1 MLGVAIDGIDQVLID
16 EILRSKFE
24 ALGVGA
30 FPSGRAQIAGRYF
43 AFAGI
48 ELGDLAEIQRIALA
62 GIAAEIVDDAAADAG
77 NLRVATGLPER
88 EVVNRSM
95 RHEYNGRV
103 RRSGPR
109 RRVLRLRRHDKR
121 QDKQANGNGGGAQ
134 RHHVI
139 DDHEPISLNSFWRWA
154 PACRFPLADVLFAV
168 IAAKIGQSIHGLQQP
183 PRCQQV
189 GDDAAP
195 PLAWRQVIGE
205 EKASPTQ
212 NLAAQAEEP
221 MAGMV
226 EKKLQE
232 LGIALQE
239 PRAPMAN
246 YVPFV
251 RTGDLLHVSGQICLD
266 GDGKLVAKGRLGD
279 DVSVEGGQK
288 AARVC
293 AINLLAQVKA
303 ALGDLDKV
311 KRVVRLGGFIN
322 SAAGF
327 TEGPKVMNG
336 ASDLMVAVFG
346 DKGKHAR
353 STVGVA
359 ALPADAAVEVEGL
372 FEVS

>member
-1 MLGVAIDGIDQVLID
+1 
-16 EILRSKFE
+16 
-24 ALGVGA
+24 
-30 FPSGRAQIAGRYF
+30 
-43 AFAGI
+43 
-48 ELGDLAEIQRIALA
+48 
-62 GIAAEIVDDAAADAG
+62 
-77 NLRVATGLPER
+77 
-88 EVVNRSM
+88 
-95 RHEYNGRV
+95 
-103 RRSGPR
+103 
-109 RRVLRLRRHDKR
+109 
-121 QDKQANGNGGGAQ
+121 
-134 RHHVI
+134 
-139 DDHEPISLNSFWRWA
+139 
-154 PACRFPLADVLFAV
+154 
-168 IAAKIGQSIHGLQQP
+168 
-183 PRCQQV
+183 
-189 GDDAAP
+189 
-195 PLAWRQVIGE
+195 
-205 EKASPTQ
+205 
-212 NLAAQAEEP
+212 
-221 MAGMV
+221 MAGTV

-279 DVSVEGGQK
+279 DVSVEAGQK